1 MTRWEQMQLISF
13 LSKVKIFNFD
23 QYIYTKKIN
32 SFLKFQAELR
42 IVVCDDSEKALSL
55 MKSKT
60 NLEYI
65 IIIEKINEETR
76 HLAVDLGIKLF
87 TLDEFKEIGQKYRKK
102 PNVII
107 IRMKKISI

>member
-1 MTRWEQMQLISF
+1 
-13 LSKVKIFNFD
+13 
-23 QYIYTKKIN
+23 
-32 SFLKFQAELR
+32 
-42 IVVCDDSEKALSL
+42 

-107 IRMKKISI
+107 